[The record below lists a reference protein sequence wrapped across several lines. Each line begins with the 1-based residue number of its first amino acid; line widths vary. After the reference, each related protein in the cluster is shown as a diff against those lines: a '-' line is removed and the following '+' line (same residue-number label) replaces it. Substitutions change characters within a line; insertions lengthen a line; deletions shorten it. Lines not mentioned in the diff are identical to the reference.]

1 MNAKLAMNDSVL
13 NKGFVSLAV
22 QTNNEHCTKI
32 HFGPSAEEFV
42 PLDKLSQQEEPFVLN
57 FMY

>member
-1 MNAKLAMNDSVL
+1 MNDSVL